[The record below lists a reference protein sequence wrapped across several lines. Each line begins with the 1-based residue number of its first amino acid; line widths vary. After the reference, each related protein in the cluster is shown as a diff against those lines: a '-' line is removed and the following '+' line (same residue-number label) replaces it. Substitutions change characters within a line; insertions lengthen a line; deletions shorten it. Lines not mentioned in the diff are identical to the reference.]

1 MEPAEEPALDIPADA
16 LLALLAPLPYPRRM
30 RALAL
35 HARRLA
41 GTSQLRVLLD
51 DLSAQDRYAR
61 RLALHMAMAARDLD
75 HIKEVLAGPDMG
87 LRRAA
92 LRAVRTLPVP
102 DPAVAAAFHDAPA
115 ELRFALYR
123 TLALAGRHALAES
136 LLPDVHARWGA
147 REAAALLPACGAGT
161 VARWLPDVAHA
172 VTSWTALAKRH
183 PGAVMT
189 VAELELGSG
198 VHAWSW
204 WRRRGAGVVLAALA
218 EPARMPAGQMPAAQ
232 IPAGQMPAG
241 QMPVGQMPAG
251 QMAAAQMPVARML
264 ALLERHELRHGLRE
278 LPATVVNAL
287 FRVDAARAWKVFA
300 DPGAAGWAGPA
311 KAVLRHLRSGSD
323 AEILRLASSGR
334 QLDLVL
340 HSLPPA
346 RRAAIF
352 EAVAARRGGSTGLWA
367 MPLLGRLPA
376 EVAAA
381 EARRMLAW
389 HESVWHSARSRLDDP
404 DIPLELTSY
413 LPYEEAVGPLR
424 EAAVGGDPRR
434 RGLARTLLLQAT
446 ARTRDRA
453 ALHALL
459 AELALRTANE
469 QDPLRRDLLTALG
482 DVPPALLDDSCAGT
496 LERVAADTVE
506 APDSSPA
513 TQEALRSLAGRVLR
527 HHDPAT
533 APALT
538 AWALG
543 TYGRLVARHGAS
555 GLPAREPW
563 PSPVRRR
570 RSRSSGPVAE
580 PHRLDLVLRAGQ
592 EHDLLA
598 VLRPHLRAARERE
611 DFALA
616 VALAHALG
624 RRAWALA
631 ELQDDLRAAVRTAPE
646 PLAREAADLW
656 LTRPHRRPRTSRPH
670 RRPRTLRPAPSEPAP
685 AGVERRPERS
695 QGSGIERPH
704 GGGAAEREERVVE
717 LVREDPSALTL
728 PAVWRTLARR
738 RTDLLLSL
746 LDGPRDGRFGNPA
759 WVPRIDGG
767 DAGRWT
773 PVQCERIRAELTAAV
788 HDEGLPIAARL
799 AAVQATG
806 RITGGL
812 DLLAAWAERE
822 ETMLAE
828 AAVTAM
834 AHAGEPSR
842 AASVLVGHA
851 GGPASRVAVAALARC
866 CRSVAPSL
874 LGPLLEQALTAPG
887 SKVTLR
893 KLAARQLGRNRPPG
907 AVDVLLRAWA
917 DPGLHRDVRVAV
929 ASVLRTMPEDPRT
942 LDALGD
948 AAGRHA
954 GELMLRTLFQ
964 AHPMEYAPGAR
975 TRYADLVRRLLMAA
989 DQPGVSFRA
998 SKAFGLWAHWY
1009 RGDLG
1014 EIIEA
1019 AATPETTGHVMEVF
1033 QRLLRAGVIRSQTL
1047 DVLARLAAAVP
1058 GEDLRTP
1065 ARQRVAAIAGSLAAR
1080 PEEMEPWRRRLARD
1094 AMDVLAAEPLLL
1106 PQVAALGVALLPRE
1120 TDGDGLGDD
1129 LCALAGLLADRPVL
1143 AVRTAGQ
1150 VVSELFGEYG
1160 WQPALPIAA
1169 ALPPARRL
1177 AARGDLSGELFA
1189 LMLTQA
1195 GGRRTEWAAPWRELL
1210 RDLRDSPHL
1219 EVRQEAWDTSVDRQ

>member
-1 MEPAEEPALDIPADA
+1 MEPAEEPALDISADA
-16 LLALLAPLPYPRRM
+16 LLARFAPLPYPRRM

-51 DLSAQDRYAR
+51 ELSARDRYAR
-61 RLALHMAMAARDLD
+61 RTALHVAVAARDLR
-75 HIKEVLAGPDMG
+75 HVQEVLAGPDMG

-102 DPAVAAAFHDAPA
+102 DPAVAAALRDAPA

-123 TLALAGRHALAES
+123 TLALGRRHALAES
-136 LLPDVHARWGA
+136 LLPDVHARWGS
-147 REAAALLPACGAGT
+147 REAAALLPACGAEI

-183 PGAVMT
+183 PGAIMA
-189 VAELELGSG
+189 VAEQELAGG

-204 WRRRGAGVVLAALA
+204 WRRRGAGVALAALA
-218 EPARMPAGQMPAAQ
+218 EPARM
-232 IPAGQMPAG
+232 
-241 QMPVGQMPAG
+241 
-251 QMAAAQMPVARML
+251 L
-264 ALLERHELRHGLRE
+264 ALLERHDLRHSLRS
-278 LPATVVNAL
+278 LPAAVVNAL
-287 FRVDAARAWKVFA
+287 FRVDAARARKLFA
-300 DPGAAGWAGPA
+300 DPVVAGWDGPA
-311 KAVLRHLRSGSD
+311 HAVLRHLRSGSD
-323 AEILRLASSGR
+323 TEILRLASSEHR
-334 QLDLVL
+334 LDHMLP
-340 HSLPPA
+340 SLPPA

-367 MPLLGRLPA
+367 MRLLRWLPA
-376 EVAAA
+376 ESAAA

-389 HESVWHSARSRLDDP
+389 HESVWHSPRSRLDNP
-404 DIPLELTSY
+404 DIPLKLTSY
-413 LPYEEAVGPLR
+413 LPYAEAVGPLR

-434 RGLARTLLLQAT
+434 RGLARTLLIQCT

-459 AELALRTANE
+459 ADLALRTANE
-469 QDPLRRDLLTALG
+469 QDPLRRDLLAALR

-496 LERVAADTVE
+496 LERIAADAVE

-513 TQEALRSLAGRVLR
+513 TRDELRSLAGRVLR

-543 TYGRLVARHGAS
+543 TYGRLVARHGAN
-555 GLPAREPW
+555 GLPAPEPG
-563 PSPVRRR
+563 PAPGRRR
-570 RSRSSGPVAE
+570 YRADGPVGE
-580 PHRLDLVLRAGQ
+580 PNRLDRVLRAGQ

-598 VLRPHLRAARERE
+598 MLRPHLRVARERE
-611 DFALA
+611 DFTLA

-631 ELQDDLRAAVRTAPE
+631 ELQDDLRAAIRTAPE

-656 LTRPHRRPRTSRPH
+656 LTRPHRRPRTSRAVAVSGVQAPE
-670 RRPRTLRPAPSEPAP
+670 RPRDRGIKH
-685 AGVERRPERS
+685 AGRS
-695 QGSGIERPH
+695 RETGT
-704 GGGAAEREERVVE
+704 AREERVLW
-717 LVREDPSALTL
+717 LVREDASAVTL
-728 PAVWRTLARR
+728 PAVWRTVARR
-738 RTDLLLSL
+738 RTDLLLPL
-746 LDGPRDGRFGNPA
+746 LDGHRGGRFADPG

-773 PVQCERIRAELTAAV
+773 PAQRERVRARLTAAV

-806 RITGGL
+806 RIGGGL
-812 DLLAAWAERE
+812 DLLAAWADRE

-834 AHAGEPSR
+834 AHAGEPAR
-842 AASVLVGHA
+842 AVPVLVGHA

-866 CRSVAPSL
+866 CRSTSPSL
-874 LGPLLEQALTAPG
+874 LGPLLEEALTAPG

-917 DPGLHRDVRVAV
+917 DPELHRDVRVAV
-929 ASVLRTMPEDPRT
+929 ASVLRTIPEDPRT

-954 GELMLRTLFQ
+954 GEPMLRTLFQ
-964 AHPMEYAPGAR
+964 AHPMEYAPADR
-975 TRYADLVRRLLMAA
+975 PRYADLVRRLLMAA
-989 DQPGVSFRA
+989 DLPGVSFRG

-1009 RGDLG
+1009 QGGFD

-1019 AATPETTGHVMEVF
+1019 VADPGTTGEVMAVF
-1033 QRLLRAGVIRSQTL
+1033 LGLLRAGAIRSQVL

-1065 ARQRVAAIAGSLAAR
+1065 ARQRVDTITRSLAA
-1080 PEEMEPWRRRLARD
+1080 PLEEETEPWRRRLARD
-1094 AMDVLAAEPLLL
+1094 AMDVLATQPLLL
-1106 PQVAALGVALLPRE
+1106 PKVAELGVALLPRE
-1120 TDGDGLGDD
+1120 TDGDDLADA
-1129 LCALAGLLADRPVL
+1129 LCALADLLADRPVL
-1143 AVRTAGQ
+1143 AARTAGKA
-1150 VVSELFGEYG
+1150 VSELFGEYG
-1160 WQPALPIAA
+1160 WQPPLPIAV
-1169 ALPPARRL
+1169 ALPAARRL
-1177 AARGDLSGELFA
+1177 AGRGDLSGGLFA
-1189 LMLTQA
+1189 LTLTQS
-1195 GGRRTEWAAPWRELL
+1195 GGQRTEWAAPWRELL
-1210 RDLRDSPHL
+1210 RDLRDSAHL
-1219 EVRQEAWDTSVDRQ
+1219 EVRQEAWDTSVD

>member
-1 MEPAEEPALDIPADA
+1 MRPLEPAEEPALDIPAAA
-16 LLALLAPLPYPRRM
+16 LLARLAPLPYPRRM

-41 GTSQLRVLLD
+41 GTSRLRVLLD

-61 RLALHMAMAARDLD
+61 RMALHVAMAARDLD

-102 DPAVAAAFHDAPA
+102 DPAVAAAFQDASA
-115 ELRFALYR
+115 VLRFALYR
-123 TLALAGRHALAES
+123 TLALARREALAES
-136 LLPDVHARWGA
+136 LLPDVHAQWGA

-161 VARWLPDVAHA
+161 VSRWLPDVAHA

-189 VAELELGSG
+189 VAELELDSG

-218 EPARMPAGQMPAAQ
+218 EPAHMPTAQMPPTQVPASQMPAAQ
-232 IPAGQMPAG
+232 MP
-241 QMPVGQMPAG
+241 PG
-251 QMAAAQMPVARML
+251 QMAAARIPAAQMPAARML
-264 ALLERHELRHGLRE
+264 ALLEQHELRHCLSE
-278 LPATVVNAL
+278 LPAPVVNAL
-287 FRVDAARAWKVFA
+287 FKVDAVRAGKVFA
-300 DPGAAGWAGPA
+300 DPVVAGWAGPP

-334 QLDLVL
+334 RLGPVL

-352 EAVAARRGGSTGLWA
+352 EAVAARRGGSTELWA
-367 MPLLGRLPA
+367 MPLLSRLPA

-404 DIPLELTSY
+404 DIPLKLTSY

-434 RGLARTLLLQAT
+434 RGPARTLLLQAT

-459 AELALRTANE
+459 FDLALRTANE
-469 QDPLRRDLLTALG
+469 QDPLRRELLTALG

-496 LERVAADTVE
+496 LERVAADAVE

-538 AWALG
+538 AWALD

-555 GLPAREPW
+555 GLPAREPRH
-563 PSPVRRR
+563 SPVRRR
-570 RSRSSGPVAE
+570 RSHSSGQVAE

-656 LTRPHRRPRTSRPH
+656 LTRPHRRPRTSRPTS
-670 RRPRTLRPAPSEPAP
+670 PGSSERA
-685 AGVERRPERS
+685 
-695 QGSGIERPH
+695 H
-704 GGGAAEREERVVE
+704 GGGLAEREEWVVE

-738 RTDLLLSL
+738 RTDLLLPL
-746 LDGPRDGRFGNPA
+746 LDSPRDGRFGNPA

-773 PVQCERIRAELTAAV
+773 PAQCERIRAELTAAV

-799 AAVQATG
+799 AAVQTTG
-806 RITGGL
+806 RIAGGL
-812 DLLAAWAERE
+812 DLLTTWADRE

-828 AAVTAM
+828 AAVTTM
-834 AHAGEPSR
+834 AYAGEPSR
-842 AASVLVGHA
+842 AAPVLVGHA

-874 LGPLLEQALTAPG
+874 LGPLLEEALTAPG

-907 AVDVLLRAWA
+907 AVEVLLRAWA

-964 AHPMEYAPGAR
+964 AHPMEYAPSAR
-975 TRYADLVRRLLMAA
+975 ARYADLVRRLLMAA

-998 SKAFGLWAHWY
+998 SKAFGLWARWY

-1014 EIIEA
+1014 EIVEA
-1019 AATPETTGHVMEVF
+1019 VARPETTGQVMEVF
-1033 QRLLRAGVIRSQTL
+1033 QGLLRAGVIRSQTL

-1065 ARQRVAAIAGSLAAR
+1065 ARQRVAAITGSLAMR
-1080 PEEMEPWRRRLARD
+1080 PEEMEPWRRRLAGD

-1106 PQVAALGVALLPRE
+1106 PQAAALGVALLPRD
-1120 TDGDGLGDD
+1120 TDGDGLGDG

-1160 WQPALPIAA
+1160 WLPALPIAA
-1169 ALPPARRL
+1169 ALSPARRL

-1195 GGRRTEWAAPWRELL
+1195 GGRSTEWAAPWRELL
-1210 RDLRDSPHL
+1210 RDLRDSPYL
-1219 EVRQEAWDTSVDRQ
+1219 EVRQEAWDTSVD